1 MRLSADLI
9 SRFQNRYF
17 EVFAVRL
24 SSEDAEA
31 ELLDLAELVKIV
43 APKPRQNI
51 MTMKHGEENGKPTT
65 QPAYN

>member
-24 SSEDAEA
+24 SPEDAEA
-31 ELLDLAELVKIV
+31 ELLDLADLVRIV
-43 APKPRQNI
+43 APKPRKNI
-51 MTMKHGEENGKPTT
+51 MAMKNGEENGKSTT